1 MFPPVTLP
9 HRSAGHSQDRTHR
22 RDIMM
27 VNAKMLLGENG
38 FAPVGTGLT
47 HPAMRK
53 VSAPPAWAATSQARH
68 AIGYRP
74 IGYRPIGYWPIGYW
88 K

>member
-1 MFPPVTLP
+1 
-9 HRSAGHSQDRTHR
+9 
-22 RDIMM
+22 MM

-74 IGYRPIGYWPIGYW
+74 IGYW